1 MLGTRRCRLLTADL
15 FLLFHSIL
23 APRHSTLPRSGPQS
37 AISPIDLPPA
47 HCYTHSPEG
56 GPTGTVA
63 VFGHSEGFREVG
75 PETHARVLEPDEY
88 EPKGLQEV
96 RQ

>member
-56 GPTGTVA
+56 GSIGTA
-63 VFGHSEGFREVG
+63 GLLGHSE
-75 PETHARVLEPDEY
+75 RVTASPDDRWSD
-88 EPKGLQEV
+88 GGVTRLAASD
-96 RQ
+96 